1 MKSHIFSF
9 SKFKKEILLNEAI
22 TVDEWFNKF
31 PKLFGNLSLQ
41 IVKDIVKADPTSK
54 KGTVRGL
61 YSQWLINLYKNN
73 NLKLED
79 LYKATE
85 YLTIFDKVKNKLSD
99 VFDKDGKKLH
109 NKDISFYKS
118 LQDLFTVI
126 KPYRDNKELSL
137 SNREQSGKT
146 KIDDEV
152 ELFYED
158 EYIKVEIPLT
168 YRASCALGSGTEW
181 CTATGK
187 TDEYYKHYTKN
198 GDKLYVI
205 FDKDNKNKYQFSFG
219 SQQYMDE
226 NDDEIEDFSFL
237 ENSPNF
243 FQKIKDV
250 SNLDEFIVHLIDN
263 LNSTNIKLIKFIPLE
278 SFGQEKLDYFLWY
291 VIYATLDNPSNTD
304 FYINHD
310 KAIILMDY
318 LVKIGSNVNAVSTK
332 WNRNRPILH
341 YFAAYLNTN
350 SNGMD
355 ILNKFLEY
363 KPLIDI
369 RDEEQGNT
377 PLIESAKY
385 RLIAF
390 ADILLKN
397 GANPNA
403 KNKKG
408 LNAAFIAINTYN
420 PRQHFSFI
428 KFITLL
434 KNNGLNIKETNR
446 DGLNIVEFY
455 LRNFSK
461 GDKSIEFQKLK
472 ELYNS

>member
-9 SKFKKEILLNEAI
+9 STFKNILLNEAI
-22 TVDEWFNKF
+22 TVDEWYNKF
-31 PKLFGNLSLQ
+31 QNTFGNVTLQ

-54 KGTVRGL
+54 KGTVKGL
-61 YSQWLINLYKNN
+61 YSQWLINLYKKN

-79 LYKATE
+79 LYKAEE
-85 YLTIFDKVKNKLSD
+85 YLTIFDKVKNKLP
-99 VFDKDGKKLH
+99 
-109 NKDISFYKS
+109 NKDISFYKT
-118 LQDLFTVI
+118 LPDLFTVI
-126 KPYRDNKELSL
+126 KPYKENKELTL
-137 SNREQSGKT
+137 SNRELSGKT
-146 KIDDEV
+146 KVDDEV

-168 YRASCALGSGTEW
+168 YRASCKLGSGTEW

-187 TDEYYKHYTKN
+187 TDEYYKHYTKG

-205 FDKDNKNKYQFSFG
+205 FDKNTEGKYQFSFG
-219 SQQYMDE
+219 NEQYMDE
-226 NDDEIEDFSFL
+226 NDEEIEDFSFL
-237 ENSPNF
+237 ENSPDF
-243 FQKIKDV
+243 FKKIKDV
-250 SNLDEFIVHLIDN
+250 PNLDKFIVHLIDN

-278 SFGQEKLDYFLWY
+278 SLGQEKLDYFLWY
-291 VIYATLDNPSNTD
+291 VIYATLDNPSNTN

-318 LVKIGSNVNAVSTK
+318 LVKIGSNVNAVSAK

-341 YFAAYLNTN
+341 YFAVYLNTN

-363 KPLIDI
+363 KPIIDI

-377 PLIESAKY
+377 PLLESAKY

-403 KNKKG
+403 KNKKE
-408 LNAAFIAINTYN
+408 LNAAFVAINTYN

-434 KNNGLNIKETNR
+434 KDNGLNIKETNR

-455 LRNFSK
+455 SKNFHDAK
-461 GDKSIEFQKLK
+461 KYTDYNRLE